1 MKSDKKYADLNSF
14 ISFLKNTAP
23 NGTYPGDEINYVAEN
38 IQKDAD
44 VILYASLS
52 YDKAIQF
59 ADNKLKS
66 DKIFLENVLRNNPN
80 SIQYIDN
87 KFLEIDK
94 VTVMVKVNA
103 EHINTLLDQ
112 IIILFNMSKCHR
124 K

>member
-66 DKIFLENVLRNNPN
+66 DKIFLENRDYKSELLIYFQKKGIKISFETKINN
-80 SIQYIDN
+80 
-87 KFLEIDK
+87 
-94 VTVMVKVNA
+94 
-103 EHINTLLDQ
+103 
-112 IIILFNMSKCHR
+112 
-124 K
+124 